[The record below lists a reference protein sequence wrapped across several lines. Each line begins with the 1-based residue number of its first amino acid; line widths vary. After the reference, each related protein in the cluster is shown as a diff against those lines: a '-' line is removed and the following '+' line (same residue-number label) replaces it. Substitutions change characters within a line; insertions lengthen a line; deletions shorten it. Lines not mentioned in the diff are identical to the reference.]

1 MPDHNNRG
9 NADFS
14 RFDAM
19 SDEALEELLR
29 LDAKREAGMELNTEE
44 ILYILEVLERR
55 SGSDSSEKSA
65 EEAFQSFKENYCPI
79 DGNQE
84 SDHGIVIRNSET
96 KKRKAHKWFQRV
108 LATAAVF
115 AVIVSVSVQVAGFD
129 FWNTIANWTKEIFQF
144 ETGETVIESVPEHW
158 GTLTSLEEAVNALN
172 IPVTIIPTWFP
183 DGYILEEVRISELPD
198 NKAVLARYLN
208 GDNEIKIQIT
218 DYLTSNP
225 HQLEKSDSLVETYEV
240 DNTSYYIF
248 SNYEQ
253 TQVTW
258 ITDRYECNLTGNLT
272 VPELKIM
279 IESIQRG

>member
-44 ILYILEVLERR
+44 ILYILEVLEKR
-55 SGSDSSEKSA
+55 SGSDSSGKSA

-96 KKRKAHKWFQRV
+96 KKRKAPRCFQRV
-108 LATAAVF
+108 LTTAAVF

-129 FWNTIANWTKEIFQF
+129 FWDTIANWTKDTFHF
-144 ETGETVIESVPEHW
+144 GADGYTVASTPQSDR
-158 GTLTSLEEAVNALN
+158 TYDSLEQAMAAKQ
-172 IPVTIIPTWFP
+172 IPVSLLPTWFP

-208 GDNEIKIQIT
+208 GDKEIKIQIT
-218 DYLTSNP
+218 NYLTSTP